1 VSSDIGVDH
10 LNKILNL
17 SFMHEKFDW
26 KEKSIKSNKWVVNKI
41 DKYFTPISYLPKK
54 IKDEN

>member
-1 VSSDIGVDH
+1 
-10 LNKILNL
+10 
-17 SFMHEKFDW
+17 MHEKFDW